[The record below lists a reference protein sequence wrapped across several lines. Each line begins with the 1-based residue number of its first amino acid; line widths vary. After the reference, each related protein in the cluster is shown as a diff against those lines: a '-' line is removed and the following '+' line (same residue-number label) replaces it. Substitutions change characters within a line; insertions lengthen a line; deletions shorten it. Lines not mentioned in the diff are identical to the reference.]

1 MCINRY
7 TCASYSKKQQQQQQQ
22 QHALEQLRWA
32 CTRGAYHTRYARI
45 FQVAPIS
52 QWKTAGKGG
61 HVRAPALEILSR
73 ARLASRQ
80 SAVSEGAADVF
91 ANSGFGGAA
100 ARTATTIMGPN
111 FFGLSSRR
119 FFYTTVL
126 LIWCLDACAQV
137 AAAATGDESETQAG
151 GRGHHDDEDDYDL
164 ASGTLF
170 VGKLLLVP
178 VLAAI
183 GLKFMALVPVVLA
196 KIFLLSVM
204 NFLSTNL
211 NLIISTLFG
220 MRNFLGKHGLW
231 AHEDNAKPS
240 HSYPEIE
247 TFAEWANHPALIQ
260 PMENVHYQYVLD
272 TETKPRLMKLQA
284 DSSRP
289 AASVYHHL
297 QATPFENK
305 NWVPDAATAAGG
317 ERQMKKQRS
326 VGRVGKYKCYW
337 TDEDGQLQMSSHQVN
352 PEEMPA
358 QRASQEAKRRRM
370 DVANN
375 YGFKMRKKPLYLH
388 PEPSN
393 DMRYLKSKFYGQRSV
408 APMAAGS
415 EPEQSEDD
423 HRQVATTH
431 ESADKADDSSSL
443 SEASFLPEAFT
454 QVKVAENYPELLLQ
468 QQQQSEILSSKF
480 KDDETEKE
488 STVTSQ

>member
-1 MCINRY
+1 
-7 TCASYSKKQQQQQQQ
+7 
-22 QHALEQLRWA
+22 
-32 CTRGAYHTRYARI
+32 
-45 FQVAPIS
+45 
-52 QWKTAGKGG
+52 
-61 HVRAPALEILSR
+61 
-73 ARLASRQ
+73 
-80 SAVSEGAADVF
+80 
-91 ANSGFGGAA
+91 
-100 ARTATTIMGPN
+100 MGPN

-119 FFYTTVL
+119 FFYATVL
-126 LIWCLDACAQV
+126 LIWCLDACGKV
-137 AAAATGDESETQAG
+137 AAATLDESGTQDG

-164 ASGTLF
+164 ASVHLSFPPLSNEGTLF

-289 AASVYHHL
+289 APSVYHHHH

-305 NWVPDAATAAGG
+305 NWVPEAATAAAGG

-358 QRASQEAKRRRM
+358 HRASQEAKRRRM

-393 DMRYLKSKFYGQRSV
+393 DMRYLKSKFYGQPSV
-408 APMAAGS
+408 APMTAGS
-415 EPEQSEDD
+415 EPEQLEDD

-431 ESADKADDSSSL
+431 ESADKVDDSSSL
-443 SEASFLPEAFT
+443 PEANFLPEAFA

-468 QQQQSEILSSKF
+468 QQQRSEVLSSKF
-480 KDDETEKE
+480 KDEETEKE
-488 STVTSQ
+488 SSV